1 MNYYRIGIF
10 VFCFCTGGLRLLSAQ
25 EKPQEWTLKNC
36 IDYALTQN
44 IQLKKSKIALES
56 SQVDSKSARAKLFPS
71 LSFGSTQQYIN
82 TPFPEGNSLDNYV
95 VTGSK
100 GSSKNSYTGN
110 YSLRSSMTL
119 YNGGKLRNNIKSSKL
134 QEQVQQ
140 YSVEAEIDNIETSI
154 TESFLQILYA
164 QESVKINE
172 ETVALSKLQCERGK
186 ALLEAGSIS
195 QSDYAQLE
203 SQYSS
208 DKYQLVLSQTTL
220 ESNIQTLKQLLEMD
234 MTETLSISTP
244 ILEAHDVLTPLP
256 GKEEVYQSALNFIP
270 SIQSGKLGIDIAKLE
285 HKNAKAGYYPTL
297 DLSASVGTGH
307 ISGSDSNFGQ
317 QMKNKLNESIGLT
330 LSIPIFSNRENKS
343 AVEKAKLQISEAEL
357 EYLNAQKEL
366 QKTIEDI
373 YLDATSSQAQYAA
386 AIEQVKAS
394 KTSYNLAQEQFNLG
408 MKNTVELLTEKNNFL
423 SAQQEMLQAKYMAIL
438 NAQLLRFYQRQRNN
452 SLNKN
457 E

>member
-140 YSVEAEIDNIETSI
+140 YSVEEEIDNIETSI

-244 ILEAHDVLTPLP
+244 TLEAHDVLTPLP

-307 ISGSDSNFGQ
+307 ISGNDSNFGQ

-330 LSIPIFSNRENKS
+330 LSVPIFSNRENKS

-366 QKTIEDI
+366 QKIIEDI

-438 NAQLLRFYQRQRNN
+438 NAQLLRFYQGKEIT
-452 SLNKN
+452 L
-457 E
+457 

>member
-373 YLDATSSQAQYAA
+373 YLDATSSLAQYAA

-438 NAQLLRFYQRQRNN
+438 NAQLLRFYQGKEIT
-452 SLNKN
+452 L
-457 E
+457 

>member
-100 GSSKNSYTGN
+100 SSSKNSYTGN

-438 NAQLLRFYQRQRNN
+438 NAQLLRFYQGKEIT
-452 SLNKN
+452 L
-457 E
+457 

>member
-95 VTGSK
+95 ITGSK

-119 YNGGKLRNNIKSSKL
+119 YNGGKLRNNVKSSKL

-140 YSVEAEIDNIETSI
+140 YSVEEEIDNIETSI

-244 ILEAHDVLTPLP
+244 NLEAHDVLTPLP

-330 LSIPIFSNRENKS
+330 LSVPIFSNRENKS

-373 YLDATSSQAQYAA
+373 YLNATSSQAQYAA
-386 AIEQVKAS
+386 AIEQVRAS

-408 MKNTVELLTEKNNFL
+408 IKNTVELLTEKNNFL

-438 NAQLLRFYQRQRNN
+438 NAQLLRFYQGKEIT
-452 SLNKN
+452 L
-457 E
+457 

>member
-1 MNYYRIGIF
+1 MKYHRIMIF
-10 VFCFCTGGLRLLSAQ
+10 GFCFCTGGLSLLSAQ

-56 SQVDSKSARAKLFPS
+56 SKIDKLSARAKLFPS
-71 LSFGSTQQYIN
+71 LSFGSSQQYIN

-95 VTGSK
+95 ITGSK

-119 YNGGKLRNNIKSSKL
+119 YNGGKLRNNIKSSEL

-140 YSVEAEIDNIETSI
+140 YSVEEEIDNIETSI
-154 TESFLQILYA
+154 TENFLQILYA

-203 SQYSS
+203 SQYSA

-220 ESNIQTLKQLLEMD
+220 EGNIQALKQLLEMD
-234 MTETLSISTP
+234 MTESLNIATP
-244 ILEAHDVLTPLP
+244 SLETHDVLTPLP
-256 GKEEVYQSALNFIP
+256 RKEEVYQSALSFIP
-270 SIQSGKLGIDIAKLE
+270 SIQSRKLGIDIAKLE

-307 ISGSDSNFGQ
+307 ISGTESNFGQ

-343 AVEKAKLQISEAEL
+343 AVEKAKLQITEAEL
-357 EYLNAQKEL
+357 EYQNVQKEL
-366 QKTIEDI
+366 QNTIENI
-373 YLDATSSQAQYAA
+373 YLEATSSQAQYAA

-394 KTSYNLAQEQFNLG
+394 KTSYDLAQEQFNLG

-438 NAQLLRFYQRQRNN
+438 NAQLLRFYQGKEIT
-452 SLNKN
+452 L
-457 E
+457 

>member
-140 YSVEAEIDNIETSI
+140 YSVEEEIDNIETSI
-154 TESFLQILYA
+154 TESFLQILYV

-244 ILEAHDVLTPLP
+244 TLEAHDVLTPLP

-330 LSIPIFSNRENKS
+330 LSVPIFSNRENKS

-366 QKTIEDI
+366 QKIIEDI

-438 NAQLLRFYQRQRNN
+438 NAQLLRFYQGKEIT
-452 SLNKN
+452 L
-457 E
+457 

>member
-10 VFCFCTGGLRLLSAQ
+10 VFCFCTGGLRLLSDQ
-25 EKPQEWTLKNC
+25 EQPREWTLKNC

-110 YSLRSSMTL
+110 YSLRSSMPL

-140 YSVEAEIDNIETSI
+140 YSVEEEIDNIETSI

-220 ESNIQTLKQLLEMD
+220 EGNIQTLKQLLEMD

-330 LSIPIFSNRENKS
+330 LSIPIFNNRENKS

-438 NAQLLRFYQRQRNN
+438 NAQLLRFYQGKEIT
-452 SLNKN
+452 L
-457 E
+457 

>member
-95 VTGSK
+95 ITGSK

-110 YSLRSSMTL
+110 YSLLSSMTL
-119 YNGGKLRNNIKSSKL
+119 YNGGKLRNNVKSSKL

-140 YSVEAEIDNIETSI
+140 YSVEEEIDNIETSI

-244 ILEAHDVLTPLP
+244 NLEAHDVLTPLP

-330 LSIPIFSNRENKS
+330 LSVPIFSNRENKS

-373 YLDATSSQAQYAA
+373 YLNATSSQAQYAA
-386 AIEQVKAS
+386 AIEQVRAS

-438 NAQLLRFYQRQRNN
+438 NAQLLRFYQGKEIT
-452 SLNKN
+452 L
-457 E
+457 

>member
-140 YSVEAEIDNIETSI
+140 YSVEEEIDNIETSI

-195 QSDYAQLE
+195 QSDSAQLE

-438 NAQLLRFYQRQRNN
+438 NAQLLRFYQGKEIT
-452 SLNKN
+452 L
-457 E
+457 

>member
-234 MTETLSISTP
+234 MTETLSISAP

-285 HKNAKAGYYPTL
+285 HKNAKSGYYPTL

-438 NAQLLRFYQRQRNN
+438 NAQLLRFYQGKEIT
-452 SLNKN
+452 L
-457 E
+457 

>member
-140 YSVEAEIDNIETSI
+140 YSVEEEIDNIETSI

-220 ESNIQTLKQLLEMD
+220 EGNIQTLKQLLEMD

-330 LSIPIFSNRENKS
+330 LSIPIFNNRENKS

-357 EYLNAQKEL
+357 EYLNAQKKL

-438 NAQLLRFYQRQRNN
+438 NAQLLRFYQGKEIT
-452 SLNKN
+452 L
-457 E
+457 

>member
-119 YNGGKLRNNIKSSKL
+119 YNGRKLRNNIKSSKL

-140 YSVEAEIDNIETSI
+140 YSVEEEIDNIETSI

-220 ESNIQTLKQLLEMD
+220 EGNIQTLKQLLEMD
-234 MTETLSISTP
+234 MTETLNISTP

-373 YLDATSSQAQYAA
+373 YLGRNFISSSICSRHRTSKSIKNQLQSGTRT
-386 AIEQVKAS
+386 I
-394 KTSYNLAQEQFNLG
+394 QF
-408 MKNTVELLTEKNNFL
+408 
-423 SAQQEMLQAKYMAIL
+423 
-438 NAQLLRFYQRQRNN
+438 RN
-452 SLNKN
+452 
-457 E
+457 EEYGRIAH

>member
-56 SQVDSKSARAKLFPS
+56 SQVDSKPARAKLFPS

-95 VTGSK
+95 ITGSK

-119 YNGGKLRNNIKSSKL
+119 YNGGKLRNNVKSSKL

-140 YSVEAEIDNIETSI
+140 YSVEEEIDNIETSI

-244 ILEAHDVLTPLP
+244 NLEAHDVLTPLP

-330 LSIPIFSNRENKS
+330 LSVPIFSNRENKS

-373 YLDATSSQAQYAA
+373 YLNATSSQAQYAA
-386 AIEQVKAS
+386 AIEQVRAS

-438 NAQLLRFYQRQRNN
+438 NAQLLRFYQGKEIT
-452 SLNKN
+452 L
-457 E
+457 

>member
-82 TPFPEGNSLDNYV
+82 TRFPEGNSLDNYV

-140 YSVEAEIDNIETSI
+140 YSVEEEIDNIETSI

-220 ESNIQTLKQLLEMD
+220 ESNIQTLKQLLEMN

-438 NAQLLRFYQRQRNN
+438 NAQLLRFYQGKEIT
-452 SLNKN
+452 L
-457 E
+457 

>member
-307 ISGSDSNFGQ
+307 ISGSHSNFGQ

-438 NAQLLRFYQRQRNN
+438 NAQLLRFYQGKEIT
-452 SLNKN
+452 L
-457 E
+457 

>member
-95 VTGSK
+95 ITGSK

-119 YNGGKLRNNIKSSKL
+119 YNGGKLRNNVKSSKL

-140 YSVEAEIDNIETSI
+140 YSVEEEIDNIETSI

-244 ILEAHDVLTPLP
+244 NLEAHDVLTPLP

-330 LSIPIFSNRENKS
+330 LSVPIFSNRENKS

-373 YLDATSSQAQYAA
+373 YLNATSSQAQYAA
-386 AIEQVKAS
+386 AIEQVRAS

-438 NAQLLRFYQRQRNN
+438 NAQLLRFYQGKEIT
-452 SLNKN
+452 L
-457 E
+457 

>member
-95 VTGSK
+95 ITGSK

-119 YNGGKLRNNIKSSKL
+119 YNGGKLRNNVKSSKL

-140 YSVEAEIDNIETSI
+140 YSVEEEIDNIETSI

-244 ILEAHDVLTPLP
+244 NLEAHDVLTPLP

-330 LSIPIFSNRENKS
+330 LSVPIFSNRENKS

-373 YLDATSSQAQYAA
+373 YLNATSSQAQYAA
-386 AIEQVKAS
+386 AIEQVRAS

-423 SAQQEMLQAKYMAIL
+423 SAQQEMLQGKEITL
-438 NAQLLRFYQRQRNN
+438 
-452 SLNKN
+452 
-457 E
+457 

>member
-44 IQLKKSKIALES
+44 LQLKKSKIALES

-438 NAQLLRFYQRQRNN
+438 NAQLLRFYQGKEIT
-452 SLNKN
+452 L
-457 E
+457 

>member
-195 QSDYAQLE
+195 QSDYVQLE

-438 NAQLLRFYQRQRNN
+438 NAQLLRFYQGKEIT
-452 SLNKN
+452 L
-457 E
+457 

>member
-270 SIQSGKLGIDIAKLE
+270 SIQSEKLGIDIAKLE

-438 NAQLLRFYQRQRNN
+438 NAQLLRFYQGKEIT
-452 SLNKN
+452 L
-457 E
+457 

>member
-140 YSVEAEIDNIETSI
+140 YSVEEEIDNIETSI

-244 ILEAHDVLTPLP
+244 TLEAHDVLTPLP

-330 LSIPIFSNRENKS
+330 LSVPIFSNRENKS

-366 QKTIEDI
+366 QKIIEDI

-438 NAQLLRFYQRQRNN
+438 NAQLLRFYQGKEIP
-452 SLNKN
+452 L
-457 E
+457 

>member
-140 YSVEAEIDNIETSI
+140 YSVEEEIDNIETSI

-220 ESNIQTLKQLLEMD
+220 ESNIQTLKQLLEMN

-438 NAQLLRFYQRQRNN
+438 NAQLLRFYQGKEIT
-452 SLNKN
+452 L
-457 E
+457 

>member
-1 MNYYRIGIF
+1 
-10 VFCFCTGGLRLLSAQ
+10 
-25 EKPQEWTLKNC
+25 
-36 IDYALTQN
+36 
-44 IQLKKSKIALES
+44 
-56 SQVDSKSARAKLFPS
+56 
-71 LSFGSTQQYIN
+71 
-82 TPFPEGNSLDNYV
+82 
-95 VTGSK
+95 
-100 GSSKNSYTGN
+100 
-110 YSLRSSMTL
+110 MTL

-140 YSVEAEIDNIETSI
+140 YSVEEEIDNIETSI

-438 NAQLLRFYQRQRNN
+438 NAQLLRFYQGKEIT
-452 SLNKN
+452 L
-457 E
+457 

>member
-56 SQVDSKSARAKLFPS
+56 SQVDSKSARAKLFSS

-140 YSVEAEIDNIETSI
+140 YSVEEEIDNIETSI

-330 LSIPIFSNRENKS
+330 LSIPIFNNRENKS

-438 NAQLLRFYQRQRNN
+438 NAQLLRFYQGKEIT
-452 SLNKN
+452 L
-457 E
+457 

>member
-140 YSVEAEIDNIETSI
+140 YSVEEEIDNIETSI

-220 ESNIQTLKQLLEMD
+220 ESNIQTLKQVLEMD

-244 ILEAHDVLTPLP
+244 TLEAHDVLTPLP

-330 LSIPIFSNRENKS
+330 LSVPIFSNRENKS

-366 QKTIEDI
+366 QKIIEDI

-438 NAQLLRFYQRQRNN
+438 NAQLLRFYQGKEIT
-452 SLNKN
+452 L
-457 E
+457 

>member
-140 YSVEAEIDNIETSI
+140 YSVEEEIDNIETSI

-220 ESNIQTLKQLLEMD
+220 EGNIQTLKQLLEMD
-234 MTETLSISTP
+234 ITETLSISTP

-256 GKEEVYQSALNFIP
+256 GKEGVYQSALNFIP

-330 LSIPIFSNRENKS
+330 LSIPIFNNRENKS

-438 NAQLLRFYQRQRNN
+438 NAQLLRFYQGKEIT
-452 SLNKN
+452 L
-457 E
+457 

>member
-1 MNYYRIGIF
+1 M
-10 VFCFCTGGLRLLSAQ
+10 FCFCTGGLRLLSAQ

-95 VTGSK
+95 ITGSK

-119 YNGGKLRNNIKSSKL
+119 YNGGKLRNNVKSSKL

-140 YSVEAEIDNIETSI
+140 YSVEEEIDNIETSI

-244 ILEAHDVLTPLP
+244 NLEAHDVLTPLP

-330 LSIPIFSNRENKS
+330 LSVPIFSNRENKS

-373 YLDATSSQAQYAA
+373 YLNATSSQAQYAA
-386 AIEQVKAS
+386 AIEQVRAS

-438 NAQLLRFYQRQRNN
+438 NAQLLRFYQGKEIT
-452 SLNKN
+452 L
-457 E
+457 

>member
-95 VTGSK
+95 ITGSK

-119 YNGGKLRNNIKSSKL
+119 YNGGKLRNNVKSSKL

-140 YSVEAEIDNIETSI
+140 YSVEEEIDNIETSI

-244 ILEAHDVLTPLP
+244 NLEAHDVLTPLP

-330 LSIPIFSNRENKS
+330 LSVPIFSNRENKS

-373 YLDATSSQAQYAA
+373 YLNAPSSQAQYAA
-386 AIEQVKAS
+386 AIEQVRAS

-438 NAQLLRFYQRQRNN
+438 NAQLLRFYQGKEIT
-452 SLNKN
+452 L
-457 E
+457 

>member
-373 YLDATSSQAQYAA
+373 YMDATASQAQYAA

-438 NAQLLRFYQRQRNN
+438 NAQLLRFYQGKEIT
-452 SLNKN
+452 L
-457 E
+457 

>member
-140 YSVEAEIDNIETSI
+140 YSVEEEIDNIETSI

-220 ESNIQTLKQLLEMD
+220 ESNIQTLKQLLEMN

-256 GKEEVYQSALNFIP
+256 GKEEVYQSALKFIP

-438 NAQLLRFYQRQRNN
+438 NAQLLRFYQGKEIT
-452 SLNKN
+452 L
-457 E
+457 

>member
-95 VTGSK
+95 ITGSK

-119 YNGGKLRNNIKSSKL
+119 YNGGKLRNNVKSSKL

-140 YSVEAEIDNIETSI
+140 YSVEEEIDNIETSI

-244 ILEAHDVLTPLP
+244 NLEAHDVLTPLS

-330 LSIPIFSNRENKS
+330 LSVPIFSNRENKS

-373 YLDATSSQAQYAA
+373 YLNATSSQAQYAA

-438 NAQLLRFYQRQRNN
+438 NAQLLRFYQGKEIT
-452 SLNKN
+452 L
-457 E
+457 

>member
-140 YSVEAEIDNIETSI
+140 YSVEEEIDNIETSI

-244 ILEAHDVLTPLP
+244 TLEAHDVLTPLP

-330 LSIPIFSNRENKS
+330 LSVPIFSNRENKS

-366 QKTIEDI
+366 QKIIEDI

-438 NAQLLRFYQRQRNN
+438 NAQLLRFYQGKEIT
-452 SLNKN
+452 L
-457 E
+457 

>member
-10 VFCFCTGGLRLLSAQ
+10 VFCLCSGGLQSLSAQ

-36 IDYALTQN
+36 IDYALIQN
-44 IQLKKSKIALES
+44 IQLKKSNIALES
-56 SQVDSKSARAKLFPS
+56 SRVDSKTARAQLFPD
-71 LSFGSTQQYIN
+71 LSFGSTQQYTN
-82 TPFPEGNSLDNYV
+82 TPFPEGNSLDNFV

-100 GSSKNSYTGN
+100 GSNKNSYTGS

-140 YSVEAEIDNIETSI
+140 YSVEEEIDNIETSI

-164 QESVKINE
+164 QESVKINT

-195 QSDYAQLE
+195 KSDYAQLE
-203 SQYSS
+203 SQYNS

-220 ESNIQTLKQLLEMD
+220 DGNVQTLKQLLEMD
-234 MTETLSISTP
+234 MTEELQISVP
-244 ILEAHDVLTPLP
+244 SLETHDVLTPLP
-256 GKEEVYQSALNFIP
+256 AKEEVYQSALNFIP
-270 SIQSGKLGIDIAKLE
+270 GIQSGKLGIDIAKLE

-297 DLSASVGTGH
+297 GLSASVGTGH
-307 ISGSDSNFGQ
+307 ISGSETNFGQ

-330 LSIPIFSNRENKS
+330 LSVPIFSNRENKS
-343 AVEKAKLQISEAEL
+343 AIEKAKLQISEAEL
-357 EYLNAQKEL
+357 DYFNTQKEL
-366 QKTIEDI
+366 QKTIENI
-373 YLDATSSQAQYAA
+373 YLDATSSQARYAA
-386 AIEQVKAS
+386 AAEQVKAS
-394 KTSYNLAQEQFNLG
+394 GISYDLAQEQFNLG

-423 SAQQEMLQAKYMAIL
+423 SARQEMLQAKYMAIL
-438 NAQLLRFYQRQRNN
+438 NAQLLRFYQGKEIT
-452 SLNKN
+452 L
-457 E
+457 

>member
-140 YSVEAEIDNIETSI
+140 YSVEEEIDNIETSI

-186 ALLEAGSIS
+186 VLLEAGSIS

-438 NAQLLRFYQRQRNN
+438 NAQLLRFYQGKEIT
-452 SLNKN
+452 L
-457 E
+457 

>member
-36 IDYALTQN
+36 IAYALTQN

-140 YSVEAEIDNIETSI
+140 YSVEEEIDNIETSI

-438 NAQLLRFYQRQRNN
+438 NAQLLRFYQGKEIT
-452 SLNKN
+452 L
-457 E
+457 

>member
-317 QMKNKLNESIGLT
+317 QMKNKLNENIGLT

-438 NAQLLRFYQRQRNN
+438 NAQLLRFYQGKEIT
-452 SLNKN
+452 L
-457 E
+457 

>member
-95 VTGSK
+95 ITGSK

-119 YNGGKLRNNIKSSKL
+119 YNGGKLRNNVKSSKL

-140 YSVEAEIDNIETSI
+140 YSVEEEIDNIETSI

-244 ILEAHDVLTPLP
+244 NLEAHDVLTPLP

-330 LSIPIFSNRENKS
+330 LSVPIFSNRENKS

-373 YLDATSSQAQYAA
+373 YLNATSAQAQYAA
-386 AIEQVKAS
+386 AIEQVRAS

-438 NAQLLRFYQRQRNN
+438 NAQLLRFYQGKEIT
-452 SLNKN
+452 L
-457 E
+457 